1 MNKLFMGH
9 QPPIFTSP
17 ARLRQQETPPNP
29 LPGDSVDRASNFSW
43 PQHPAQVFEERAGR
57 AIECGFN
64 VIGMLISLAGCG
76 AAGAIA
82 GALSGSLV
90 GPAGA
95 AVGLVAGGVT
105 GAIGGGIAYAQGY
118 GEVLGKGAMAVA
130 SVAVG
135 ALLGSLGGPTGTVVG
150 AGLGAAYA
158 AAGLYFSRD

>member
-1 MNKLFMGH
+1 MKIDH
-9 QPPIFTSP
+9 QRPTFTSP
-17 ARLRQQETPPNP
+17 ARLRPQDTPPNP
-29 LPGDSVDRASNFSW
+29 LPQDSVDRVSNSPW
-43 PQHPAQVFEERAGR
+43 PQHPAQVFEEKAGR

-64 VIGMLISLAGCG
+64 VLGMLMSLAGCG

-95 AVGLVAGGVT
+95 AVGLVAGGVA
-105 GAIGGGIAYAQGY
+105 GAIGGGVAYAQGY
-118 GEVLGKGAMAVA
+118 GEALGKGAMALA

-150 AGLGAAYA
+150 AGLGTAYA
-158 AAGLYFSRD
+158 AAGLYFARD